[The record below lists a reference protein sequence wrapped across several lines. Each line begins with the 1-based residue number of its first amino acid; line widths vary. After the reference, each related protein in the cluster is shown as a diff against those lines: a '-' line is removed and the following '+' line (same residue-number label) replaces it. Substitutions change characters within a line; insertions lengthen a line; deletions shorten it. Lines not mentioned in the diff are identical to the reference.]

1 MLSSAFEK
9 NRAERARYFSMLKA
23 AANEKTTAPP
33 AGRPLVGAA
42 TLVNPL
48 TGILAGTLFSR
59 RASSGTAQPA
69 APSPTER
76 PQQPAAPPPTDRP
89 QQPAEPSTGAPRG
102 ALTDNNTSDALR
114 GQAVVNAVLS
124 ALAAVPG
131 ALKSML
137 PGAAG
142 AGAPQGGQ
150 QQIAQP
156 QPGQA
161 QGGQQQI
168 AQPQPGQAQGG
179 QQQIAQPQP
188 GQAQGGQQQTAQPQ
202 PGQAQGGQQQTAQPQ
217 TSRAQAGQPRAR
229 YGGQQSPQSAP
240 ISTGAISG
248 AAAIRGQWAEEE
260 KAKRLAVAE
269 ERRLAHQQMREA
281 EEAMR
286 SKDPSQVATARQQ
299 YVEAAQRLGLL
310 SDYPDY
316 PGGDV
321 NPADWRRASTEAARV
336 WTNAFLA
343 ARRGAPELAEALDRL
358 KEKYEASLGERLPAG
373 SPGEN
378 LFRTY
383 LTQLVYEG
391 RLMKELEAVGYTP
404 AANLRVRKTLAPST
418 LGQQIAAA
426 ERIDA
431 QREEAA
437 RRREEIR
444 RGPTRRP

>member
-42 TLVNPL
+42 TLVSPL
-48 TGILAGTLFSR
+48 TGALAGTLFSR
-59 RASSGTAQPA
+59 RASSGTA
-69 APSPTER
+69 R
-76 PQQPAAPPPTDRP
+76 PDAPPPTDRP
-89 QQPAEPSTGAPRG
+89 QQPAEPPTGAQAGQPQGGQPLPASGRG
-102 ALTDNNTSDALR
+102 P
-114 GQAVVNAVLS
+114 AVFNAILS
-124 ALAAVPG
+124 ALTAIPG

-142 AGAPQGGQ
+142 AGVPQGGQ
-150 QQIAQP
+150 QQITQP

-168 AQPQPGQAQGG
+168 
-179 QQQIAQPQP
+179 
-188 GQAQGGQQQTAQPQ
+188 
-202 PGQAQGGQQQTAQPQ
+202 AQPQ

-260 KAKRLAVAE
+260 KAKRLATAE

-299 YVEAAQRLGLL
+299 YVEAAQRLGFL

-316 PGGDV
+316 PGIDV

-358 KEKYEASLGERLPAG
+358 KEKYEASLGERLPTG
-373 SPGEN
+373 GPGEN

-383 LTQLVYEG
+383 LTQLVYDG
-391 RLMKELEAVGYTP
+391 SLMKELEAVGYTP
-404 AANLRVRKTLAPST
+404 EDNLRVRKTLAPST
-418 LGQQIAAA
+418 LGRQITAA
-426 ERIDA
+426 ERIAA

>member
-179 QQQIAQPQP
+179 QQQI
-188 GQAQGGQQQTAQPQ
+188 AQPQ

>member
-33 AGRPLVGAA
+33 AGRTLVGAA
-42 TLVNPL
+42 TLVSPL
-48 TGILAGTLFSR
+48 TGALAGTLFSR

-69 APSPTER
+69 TPSPTERPQQPAAPSPTER
-76 PQQPAAPPPTDRP
+76 PQQPAA
-89 QQPAEPSTGAPRG
+89 PSTGAPRG

-168 AQPQPGQAQGG
+168 
-179 QQQIAQPQP
+179 
-188 GQAQGGQQQTAQPQ
+188 AQPQ

-358 KEKYEASLGERLPAG
+358 KEKYEASLGERLPTG

-383 LTQLVYEG
+383 LTQLIYEG

-418 LGQQIAAA
+418 LGQQITAA